1 MRRPLRL
8 CVFLGGVLVS
18 SQAYAAPM
26 TVVDARGAGLKP
38 GMRVESTSRIQLRD
52 GERVTLIGMD
62 GRAVTLRGSYAGVI
76 AASAGST
83 QNPRAALAA
92 LIATRNDR
100 ASQVGAVRSGANAAP
115 LPDPW
120 LIDIS
125 RPGARC
131 IREGDT
137 PIWWRPDASE
147 ESLFTV
153 YPLDRS
159 WRADFVWQRGQQKMR
174 APNLAKL
181 DGVKTF
187 LIHVPGQD
195 NAISINIIPA
205 DVTDPLVLS
214 SWMLEKT
221 CVQQADAY
229 FRQIQA
235 DLDAQ
240 AGSHTAIG
248 TPGSNTLGAEQSAQS
263 SATRIPQ

>member
-1 MRRPLRL
+1 MRCLLRL
-8 CVFLGGVLVS
+8 SAFFGGVLAS
-18 SQAYAAPM
+18 GYAYAAPM

-38 GMRVESTSRIQLRD
+38 GMRVESASRIQLKD
-52 GERVTLIGMD
+52 GERVTLIGID
-62 GRAVTLRGSYAGVI
+62 GRAVTLRGSYSGVI

-131 IREGDT
+131 IREGET
-137 PIWWRPDASE
+137 PIWWRPDASV
-147 ESLFTV
+147 ESVFTV

-159 WRADFVWQRGQQKMR
+159 WRADFVWQQGQAQMR

-187 LIHVPGQD
+187 LIHMPGQD
-195 NAISINIIPA
+195 NAISINTIPA

-214 SWMLEKT
+214 SWMLEKA

-240 AGSHTAIG
+240 NGSQAATLALG
-248 TPGSNTLGAEQSAQS
+248 RNTSPTEQSSEPQ
-263 SATRIPQ
+263 ATRVPE

>member
-1 MRRPLRL
+1 MKELAKLTIVIGSALAAAPIL
-8 CVFLGGVLVS
+8 
-18 SQAYAAPM
+18 AAPM
-26 TVVDARGAGLKP
+26 TVVEARGAGLRP
-38 GMRVESTSRIQLRD
+38 GMRVEGTSRIQLKD
-52 GERVTLIGMD
+52 GERVTLIGAD
-62 GRAVTLRGSYAGVI
+62 GRAVTLRGVYAGAV
-76 AASAGST
+76 SKSGGST

-92 LIATRNDR
+92 LISTRNDR
-100 ASQVGAVRSGANAAP
+100 ASQVGAVRAGANAAP

-131 IREGDT
+131 IREGQRPT
-137 PIWWRPDASE
+137 WWRPDASA

-159 WRADFVWQRGQQKMR
+159 WRADFVWQSGQAEMA
-174 APNLAKL
+174 APDLAKL

-195 NAISINIIPA
+195 NAISINTIPA

-214 SWMLEKT
+214 SWMLEKA

-229 FRQIQA
+229 FRQIQS
-235 DLDAQ
+235 DLDTKKEEPETATLQ
-240 AGSHTAIG
+240 PSDDAADVDQTDDAAGS
-248 TPGSNTLGAEQSAQS
+248 NK
-263 SATRIPQ
+263 